1 MPKQYR
7 FTKRCPLVRKSFES
21 IKHCILIIERNDNA
35 IWTINTSPAFLLLEK
50 NETIEEKLA
59 LLAEQIC
66 LGYGVKS
73 VKYEIV

>member
-1 MPKQYR
+1 MSKQYR

-21 IKHCILIIERNDNA
+21 IKRCILTIERNDGA
-35 IWTINTSPAFLLLEK
+35 TWTINTSPAFLLLEK

-73 VKYEIV
+73 GKYEIV